1 MTQTKFSIFTI
12 FILSVILLLPEEIF
26 GAKKRGRRKAST
38 QNSVLNIDSASSGGL
53 GFENTKESSGWE
65 TLSNLEPEGDPNA
78 VYGGE
83 IKLSYNGEY
92 PKTLRG
98 VGKDSRVWF
107 LSILEGMVYESLLAL
122 NIEKKRWEPKLAT
135 HWKISDDSLT
145 YMYRIDPNARWS
157 DGTEVTSEDVLE
169 TYKLLIDKG
178 HEDPNVY
185 TSWAELFNEP
195 EPLSKYIVRVTAKKK
210 DWRSFNYFSGFYIYP
225 AKYLKKVDGAGYL
238 EKYQSQMMPGTGPFK
253 LNPSMTRKG
262 IELVM
267 ENRGNSW
274 WSRDYTRNGGI
285 ANFKFIKF
293 LFINDEIQ
301 LNERFMNGDFD
312 LYSVNRASYWKTKF
326 ISSNY
331 DQIKRGLIQ
340 RKKIYNKSPNGVGG
354 IALNSLEEPFNDK
367 KVREAFCYLWDIDK
381 LIDKLFY
388 NEYVRKNSYFPGSDY
403 ENPKN
408 PKQEFNPKKAIK
420 LLSDAGWTKKSG
432 DKWITNSKGDIFEI
446 TFRIQQSSERI
457 YTPLQEDLEKIG
469 IKLNFEIKLPA
480 QAFEL
485 IMKRQFT
492 AAPMGWTGSTFP
504 SPEGMMH
511 SKYQNKHETTN
522 ITGMGIKKLDELIEL
537 YNSEWDLKKRIP
549 ILQKI
554 DLIATNEFHY
564 VLGWYAPYGARMLYW
579 NKFGVPNKGI
589 SYTGEE
595 YSSIWYWW
603 YDKAKDVQLVNAK
616 TNLDFSFDPEKEII
630 DYWNVKK

>member
-1 MTQTKFSIFTI
+1 MLIAAI
-12 FILSVILLLPEEIF
+12 ILPESLF
-26 GAKKRGRRKAST
+26 GSKKRGRRKGGS
-38 QNSVLNIDSASSGGL
+38 NSSVLSIDSPKQGGL
-53 GFENTKESSGWE
+53 GFENTAEAKSWE
-65 TLSNLEPEGDPNA
+65 TFLVTEPGGDLDA
-78 VYGGE
+78 TFGGE
-83 IKLSYNGEY
+83 IRLSYNGEY

-107 LSILEGMVYESLLAL
+107 LSILEGMVYEPLLSL
-122 NIEKKRWEPKLAT
+122 NIEKKRWEPQLAT
-135 HWKISDDSLT
+135 HWKISSDSLT
-145 YMYRIDPNARWS
+145 YMYRIDPSARWS

-185 TSWAELFNEP
+185 TIWAELFNQP
-195 EPLSKYIVRVTAKKK
+195 ELVSKYIIKVTAKKK

-267 ENRGNSW
+267 ENRGDKW
-274 WSRDYTRNGGI
+274 WSRGYKRNEGI

-312 LYSVNRASYWKTKF
+312 LYTVNRASYWKTKF
-326 ISSNY
+326 IASNY
-331 DQIKRGLIQ
+331 DQIDRGLIQ
-340 RKKIYNKSPNGVGG
+340 RKKIYNKAPNGVGG

-367 KVREAFCYLWDIDK
+367 RVREAFCYLWDIDK

-388 NEYVRKNSYFPGSDY
+388 DEYVRKNSYFPGSDY
-403 ENPKN
+403 ENPSN
-408 PKQEFNPKKAIK
+408 PKQTYNPEKAIK
-420 LLSDAGWTKKSG
+420 LLRDAGWIKKPG
-432 DKWITNSKGDIFEI
+432 DKWITNELGQIFEI
-446 TFRIQQSSERI
+446 TFRMEQSAERI

-469 IKLNFEIKLPA
+469 IKLNFEIKLSA
-480 QAFEL
+480 QSFEL
-485 IMKRQFT
+485 IMKRKFT

-504 SPEGMMH
+504 NPEGMMH
-511 SKYQNKHETTN
+511 SKYQRQNETTN
-522 ITGMGIKKLDELIEL
+522 ITGMGIKKLDQLIEK

-554 DLIATNEFHY
+554 DLIATREFHY

-579 NKFGVPNKGI
+579 NKFGVPDKGI
-589 SYTGEE
+589 SYTGGE
-595 YSSIWYWW
+595 YSAIWLWW
-603 YDKAKDVQLVNAK
+603 YDKDNDTKLINAK
-616 TNLDFSFDPEKEII
+616 SNPSYRFSPQNEVI
-630 DYWNVKK
+630 DYWGVKN